1 MIMNIDNLKPGDI
14 LREIG
19 TDYYSYFIKSIDD
32 KVKERL
38 GYFEP
43 VIYKEITCTIYGLGG
58 RIVEES
64 TRIMFTKY
72 YGSNKFVNN
81 SYIFYN
87 KGLNK

>member
-1 MIMNIDNLKPGDI
+1 MDFENLKIGDRF
-14 LREIG
+14 REIG

-58 RIVEES
+58 RIVEENA
-64 TRIMFTKY
+64 RIMFTKY